1 MAGTAGML
9 SIGTYGEYSDEEE
22 TEHHSSEDEDEVTKV
37 EEDGENKN
45 LTSANNATNNLD
57 NNSGIHNNTTGD
69 DDSSEERLGPESA
82 VDNISDEENSRVDLT
97 TQIPRMFSNRPV
109 DREISKKTEDDKDQ
123 KLLKA
128 KTRLVS
134 YGDVEDKSESEKD
147 DSDADPDPE
156 KFLVI
161 SQDKDSVLKPEQA
174 SSLSR
179 SVQNMLAEDI
189 QIPPEPAGRCSRS
202 LQEKIANYYI
212 NSKQEGHNLSQ
223 AIQQRKDFRN
233 PSIYEKL
240 IEFCQI
246 NEKGTNYPPEI
257 FDPLVWGSESLYDS
271 LDKMQKLD
279 MEKREKERKERT
291 KIEFVTGTKKA
302 PSSTDGPVEKKRK
315 TKWDAQ
321 PQGPAAVA
329 AAAAL
334 VRQPGV
340 TTAILNPARGALT
353 TTATGT
359 KSTVIPALG
368 NIMKTK

>member
-1 MAGTAGML
+1 MAGTASML
-9 SIGTYGEYSDEEE
+9 SIGAYGEYSDEEE
-22 TEHHSSEDEDEVTKV
+22 TEHHSSGGEEDIPKAN
-37 EEDGENKN
+37 EDGESKN
-45 LTSANNATNNLD
+45 RGQNSVS
-57 NNSGIHNNTTGD
+57 NNSNSNNNSNNTNTAGE
-69 DDSSEERLGPESA
+69 DDSESRMGSES
-82 VDNISDEENSRVDLT
+82 VIDNISDEESTRVEMT
-97 TQIPRMFSNRPV
+97 THLPRVSAAPPI
-109 DREISKKTEDDKDQ
+109 DRELNTKTEDDKDL
-123 KLLKA
+123 KFMKA

-134 YGDVEDKSESEKD
+134 YGDIEDKSESEKE

-161 SQDKDSVLKPEQA
+161 SQDKDSILKPEQA

-179 SVQNMLAEDI
+179 SVQNMSAEEI
-189 QIPPEPAGRCSRS
+189 QLPPEPVGRCSRA
-202 LQEKIANYYI
+202 LQDKIANYYI
-212 NSKQEGHNLSQ
+212 SSKKEGHNLSHV
-223 AIQQRKDFRN
+223 IQQRKDFRN

-291 KIEFVTGTKKA
+291 KIEFVTGTKKT
-302 PSSTDGPVEKKRK
+302 PSASDGPVEKKRK

-334 VRQPGV
+334 
-340 TTAILNPARGALT
+340 
-353 TTATGT
+353 
-359 KSTVIPALG
+359 K
-368 NIMKTK
+368 